1 MCDVCDEKAPIKHR
15 QVVCDPQPAYSG
27 PEYYG
32 SKAKVRVDKG
42 IHALLQAIW
51 GKGYETQFSC
61 EGWPHGSNGARRY
74 GTKGYILF
82 RHVEH
87 AIEFFVKSHD
97 KAAAQGECLPHIVL
111 ETATGLAE
119 DMTYLDE
126 HLPVRGTI
134 RFENADLKTLE
145 GLWTA

>member
-1 MCDVCDEKAPIKHR
+1 MCDECDGKTQISHR
-15 QVVCDPQPAYSG
+15 QMVCDPQPDYRG
-27 PEYYG
+27 PEYHG
-32 SKAKVRVDKG
+32 SGAKVQVDKG

-51 GKGYETQFSC
+51 DNGYETQFSC
-61 EGWPHGSNGARRY
+61 EGWAYGTPGAKRH

-97 KAAAQGECLPHIVL
+97 RAAARSACLPHIVL
-111 ETATGLAE
+111 ETAIGLSE

-126 HLPVRGTI
+126 HLPVRGLI
-134 RFENADLKTLE
+134 RFENVDLKTLE
-145 GLWTA
+145 ALWTV